1 MSRLAKKFIR
11 ANLQITANPATS
23 SSTQRGQP
31 QRPVLSPVQQA
42 LCRQTFGIF

>member
-31 QRPVLSPVQQA
+31 QRPALSPEEQSLWQQVS
-42 LCRQTFGIF
+42 QIF